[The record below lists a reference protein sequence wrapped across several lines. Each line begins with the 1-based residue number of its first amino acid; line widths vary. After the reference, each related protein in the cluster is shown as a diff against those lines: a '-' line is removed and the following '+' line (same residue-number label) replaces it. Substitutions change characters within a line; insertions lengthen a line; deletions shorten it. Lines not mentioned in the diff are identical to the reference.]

1 MELIFTVFMMLSSGP
16 LPVVMDYADLGDV
29 TIEECRA
36 SGEAMGSA
44 LMSMQP
50 QCRARRCYTL
60 LRCRDT
66 TAEPSEPG
74 EAT

>member
-1 MELIFTVFMMLSSGP
+1 MEILFTVFMMLSTG
-16 LPVVMDYADLGDV
+16 LGDV

-50 QCRARRCYTL
+50 QCHATRCYTL
-60 LRCRDT
+60 LRCRDA

>member
-1 MELIFTVFMMLSSGP
+1 MELLFTVFMMLSSGP
-16 LPVVMDYADLGDV
+16 IPVVMDYADLGDV
-29 TIEECRA
+29 TIEECQA
-36 SGEAMGSA
+36 SGQTMGMA
-44 LMSMQP
+44 LMSTQP
-50 QCRARRCYTL
+50 QCHMTRCYTL